1 MATVTKRGDSYRIRV
16 SAGYDVNG
24 KQIVKS
30 MTWKPEPGMTK
41 KQIEKELER
50 QKVLF
55 EEKVNS
61 GQASDSN
68 VKFEALAREWLA
80 QTEKA
85 GNMKTSSLERL
96 KGCQAR
102 TYAAIGHLYVTKITM
117 RQIQSFINNL
127 AEDGINQQTGGGL
140 STKSQKH
147 YLNFISDVFRYAIQ
161 CGIVNDNPC
170 RNVST
175 VKFEPSQ
182 REVYT
187 IEEEKKILKNLKNA
201 PSKYRVF
208 LMLAVFGGFRRGE
221 ILGFEWKDIDFDS
234 GVISVVRT
242 SSYQNKSTGVYTT
255 SPKTKSSRRSIRLP
269 DELINEL
276 KQYKTEQT
284 RQRLQLGDMWHDSD
298 RLFTQED
305 GKPMHT
311 NTVYVWLKKFCERN
325 DIPFK
330 GIHAFRHSFATEIIQ
345 SGEVDIKTVS
355 AVLGHSQ
362 TSTTLNIY
370 AHACEQANARAV
382 DVISDLL
389 GSEAKKA

>member
-16 SAGYDVNG
+16 STGYDLNG
-24 KQIVKS
+24 KQIIKS
-30 MTWKPEPGMTK
+30 MTWKPAPGMTE

-55 EEKVNS
+55 EEKVQS
-61 GQASDSN
+61 GQTADSN
-68 VKFEALAREWLA
+68 VKFETLAKEWLS
-80 QTEKA
+80 QTEKE
-85 GNMKTSSLERL
+85 GNMKTSSLVRL
-96 KGCQAR
+96 KSCEAR
-102 TYAAIGHLYVTKITM
+102 TYAAIGHLYVTKITG

-127 AEDGINQQTGGGL
+127 AEDGVNKQTGGAL

-147 YLNFISDVFRYAIQ
+147 YLNFISDVFRYAIR

-175 VKFEPSQ
+175 IKFEPTQ

-187 IEEEKKILKNLKNA
+187 IDEEKELLTCLKNA
-201 PSKYRVF
+201 PLKYRVF
-208 LMLAVFGGFRRGE
+208 FMLAIYGGFRRGE
-221 ILGFEWKDIDFDS
+221 ILGFEWKDIDFET

-242 SSYQNKSTGVYTT
+242 SSYQNSETGTYTT
-255 SPKTKSSRRSIRLP
+255 TPKTKSSMRSLQLP
-269 DELINEL
+269 DELIQEL
-276 KQYKTEQT
+276 KKYKIEQT
-284 RQRLQLGDMWHDSD
+284 EQRLQLGDKWYNSD
-298 RLFTQED
+298 RLFTQEN

-311 NTVYVWLKKFCERN
+311 NTTYKWLKKLCEN
-325 DIPFK
+325 NNIKFK
-330 GIHAFRHSFATEIIQ
+330 GLHAFRHSFATELIQ

-370 AHACEQANARAV
+370 AHEYEQANAKAV
-382 DVISDLL
+382 GVISDLL
-389 GSEAKKA
+389 KKQD